1 MLKKT
6 LHSAVAAIAV
16 SMLCL
21 PVAEAKEDLVLD
33 FDTAKTYEVTKR
45 FSGIGMEASDGFTD
59 FNGKTLESHKVARG
73 FYGDNQVVQGGHA
86 ACEARHTVFIPFE
99 STIVLRGDNPKNTLT
114 LNSGRWEDSRDPT
127 NEMATGLCLEP
138 IEGTGQYIVDTK
150 VALDIA
156 DATGKW
162 SCAYLNEARLTAGS
176 DNSFVQNPDTTIVGS
191 SNLFVT
197 PVESKI
203 MGTVI
208 IPRSTGC

>member
-1 MLKKT
+1 MTKDDN
-6 LHSAVAAIAV
+6 LHLIIP
-16 SMLCL
+16 L
-21 PVAEAKEDLVLD
+21 LVR
-33 FDTAKTYEVTKR
+33 V
-45 FSGIGMEASDGFTD
+45 I
-59 FNGKTLESHKVARG
+59 
-73 FYGDNQVVQGGHA
+73 
-86 ACEARHTVFIPFE
+86 
-99 STIVLRGDNPKNTLT
+99 
-114 LNSGRWEDSRDPT
+114 SRSNYNDPT

-150 VALDIA
+150 VTLDIA

-162 SCAYLNEARLTAGS
+162 SCAYLNGARLTAGS